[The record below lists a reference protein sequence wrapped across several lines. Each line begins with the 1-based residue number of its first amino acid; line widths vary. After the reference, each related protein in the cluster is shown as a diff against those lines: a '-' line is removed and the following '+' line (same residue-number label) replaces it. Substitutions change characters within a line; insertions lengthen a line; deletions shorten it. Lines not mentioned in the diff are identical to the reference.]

1 MSSEYV
7 RPPVLN
13 LEQYRGFSAGPL
25 WEKMDIQLHELSP
38 EYSVATMPVEGNTQ
52 SVGILHGG
60 AHIVIAEGLGSIAA
74 NMFAGEGRVAVGI
87 EVSATHSGSISEG
100 FVIATCT
107 SLHLGRTLTTHEI
120 VCRDESGRRLSTV
133 RLTNFIKERKK

>member
-13 LEQYRGFSAGPL
+13 LEQFRGFSAGPL

-38 EYSVATMPVEGNTQ
+38 EFAVASMPVEGNTQ

-60 AHIVIAEGLGSIAA
+60 AYVVIAEGLGSIAA
-74 NMFAGEGRVAVGI
+74 NMHAGEGRVAVGI
-87 EVSATHSGSISEG
+87 EVSATHTGSISSG
-100 FVIATCT
+100 FVTATCKA
-107 SLHLGRTLTTHEI
+107 LHLGRTLTTHEI
-120 VCRDESGRRLSTV
+120 VCTDEKGRRLSTV
-133 RLTNFIKERKK
+133 RLTNFIRDKK

>member
-13 LEQYRGFSAGPL
+13 LEQFHGFSAGPL

-38 EYSVATMPVEGNTQ
+38 EYAVASMPVEGNTQ

-60 AHIVIAEGLGSIAA
+60 AYVVIAEGLGSIAA
-74 NMFAGEGRVAVGI
+74 NMHAGEGRVAVGI
-87 EVSATHSGSISEG
+87 EVSATHTGSISSG
-100 FVIATCT
+100 FVTATCKA
-107 SLHLGRTLTTHEI
+107 LHLGRTLTTHEI
-120 VCRDESGRRLSTV
+120 VCTDEKGRRLSTV
-133 RLTNFIKERKK
+133 RLTNFIRDKK